1 MLATLHVLRLIP
13 PLGTGTNQSQWQ
25 TMMYNCYAAVCPTLK
40 TLGII
45 ADVHHGLPLRLI
57 GASTRGQNDVDSVVA
72 DEAQLVQ
79 GRSICPSMM
88 ID

>member
-25 TMMYNCYAAVCPTLK
+25 TMMNNCYDAPSLQSRTYSSIAV
-40 TLGII
+40 
-45 ADVHHGLPLRLI
+45 VHHGLPLRLI
-57 GASTRGQNDVDSVVA
+57 GASTQGQNDVNSVVA

-79 GRSICPSMM
+79 GC
-88 ID
+88 